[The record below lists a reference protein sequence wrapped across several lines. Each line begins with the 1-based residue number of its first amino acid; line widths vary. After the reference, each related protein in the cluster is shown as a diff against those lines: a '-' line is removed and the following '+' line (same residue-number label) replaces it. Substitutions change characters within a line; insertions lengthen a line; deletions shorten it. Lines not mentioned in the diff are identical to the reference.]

1 MIEKLES
8 MAGLTIP
15 KDLASEEANQYLK
28 NACLKFD
35 IKCAPPQTTARL
47 LDKVMY
53 NLFLCWPII
62 CFQIFVLI
70 QKKVVTSFQI
80 LAKKFV
86 GMVCSCSTDI
96 KHKKKFRNWMK
107 M

>member
-1 MIEKLES
+1 MIEELES
-8 MAGLTIP
+8 TTGLSIP

-28 NACLKFD
+28 NACLTYD

-62 CFQIFVLI
+62 CFIFNFPFYPKAGCNPFSIVEI
-70 QKKVVTSFQI
+70 EKKV
-80 LAKKFV
+80 K
-86 GMVCSCSTDI
+86 
-96 KHKKKFRNWMK
+96 
-107 M
+107 